1 MPEVDIQRLLG
12 PEAREIFMQF
22 PLPLAL
28 ISETGRGQFNRRFTQ
43 FFDQEVIATPAVQ
56 AILSAPGQAWQA
68 VSIPSRDGG
77 HASLYAQAMPFPHGK
92 MLVLGESAQVM
103 HDTELDQLRR
113 RIAELEKVSATDYL
127 TGAWN
132 RAHLVRVVASEM
144 ARSVRFRQPLS
155 ALLIDIDHFKDINDT
170 HGHQAGDAVLRELVD
185 VVQRKIRSADLLFRW
200 GGEEFVVL
208 AVSTG
213 YRDAEILAEHLR
225 ARVENHP
232 FAANGRL
239 TISIGVA
246 EHSGDESADQWFKR
260 LDAALFAAKNGGRNR
275 IVTDRTGD
283 SDKWVADGGLAA
295 LRLVWREN
303 YACGEPGID
312 AEHREMFDLANELIN
327 VALPGA
333 NQDQAQT
340 EAALVALLRHLE
352 LHFEHEEV
360 ILAERGYARLD
371 EHRNAHASLLRKA
384 GELHAMAKAG
394 GSTSFGALVDF
405 LANDVVSRHLLT
417 ADRDYYPLFG
427 NGTA

>member
-1 MPEVDIQRLLG
+1 MPDATIQRLLG

-28 ISETGRGQFNRRFTQ
+28 VHESGIRQFNTRFSR
-43 FFDQEVIATPAVQ
+43 FFDHGCIDIAALRD
-56 AILSAPGQAWQA
+56 ILDVPGQGWQP
-68 VSIPSRDGG
+68 VTIPALDGRT
-77 HASLYAQAMPFPHGK
+77 AAMYAQAMAVPQGRI
-92 MLVLGESAQVM
+92 LVLGESAQVM
-103 HDTELDQLRR
+103 HDPELDQLRR

-127 TGAWN
+127 TGTWN

-155 ALLIDIDHFKDINDT
+155 ALLIDIDHFKNVNDT
-170 HGHQAGDAVLRELVD
+170 HGHQAGDAVLRELVGI
-185 VVQRKIRSADLLFRW
+185 VQHKIRSADLLFRW

-213 YRDAEILAEHLR
+213 YRDAEVLAEHLR
-225 ARVENHP
+225 ARVEHHD
-232 FAANGRL
+232 FSANGRL
-239 TISIGVA
+239 TVSIGVA
-246 EHSGDESADQWFKR
+246 ERSGDETADQWFHR
-260 LDAALFAAKNGGRNR
+260 LDDALFAAKNGGRNR

-303 YACGEPGID
+303 YACGEPSID

-327 VALPGA
+327 VAMPGA

-384 GELHAMAKAG
+384 AELHAMAKAG

-417 ADRDYYPLFG
+417 ADRDYYPLFSSG
-427 NGTA
+427 ST